1 MFTMMFE
8 EPLVV
13 TADHVY
19 AFLAVLSGAL
29 VLSSFIWIHDRHP
42 VRNMVVDAI
51 VILATFWKVNY
62 DNVHDITFNLM
73 MDTLIAIAGGVDFGI
88 SFQCWID
95 RIDGKKE

>member
-1 MFTMMFE
+1 MFKMMFE
-8 EPLVV
+8 EPMVV
-13 TADHVY
+13 TADYVY

-29 VLSSFIWIHDRHP
+29 VMSSFIRSHDRHP
-42 VRNMVVDAI
+42 VWNMMVDAI

-73 MDTLIAIAGGVDFGI
+73 MDTLIAVAGGVDFGI

-95 RIDGKKE
+95 RMDGKK